1 MREHAARAAAMW
13 SFARR
18 RGSAGVRIGNGDKKG
33 VVMKKSIYQAL
44 VILLFGVCLIT
55 ISFHEV
61 KNEENVAKEAL
72 VRDVLI
78 IETETGRERK
88 LRAERDG
95 EAICECW
102 EILQE
107 MPQDTASRN
116 VEYTVTFFLDN
127 GKGVPCSVPKEDTL
141 RTEFLKGFF
150 DHMLRPL

>member
-1 MREHAARAAAMW
+1 
-13 SFARR
+13 
-18 RGSAGVRIGNGDKKG
+18 
-33 VVMKKSIYQAL
+33 MKKKIYQAL
-44 VILLFGVCLIT
+44 VILLFSVCLIT

-61 KNEENVAKEAL
+61 KHEENVEKEVL

-78 IETETGRERK
+78 IENETGRERK

-95 EAICECW
+95 EAICGCW

-127 GKGVPCSVPKEDTL
+127 GKGVPYSVSKEDTL
-141 RTEFLKGFF
+141 RTEFLTEFF
-150 DHMLRPL
+150 DNMLRPL

>member
-1 MREHAARAAAMW
+1 
-13 SFARR
+13 
-18 RGSAGVRIGNGDKKG
+18 
-33 VVMKKSIYQAL
+33 MKKKIYQAL
-44 VILLFGVCLIT
+44 VILLFSVCLIT

-61 KNEENVAKEAL
+61 KHEENVEKEVL

-78 IETETGRERK
+78 IENETGRERK

-116 VEYTVTFFLDN
+116 VEYTVTFFFDN
-127 GKGVPCSVPKEDTL
+127 GKGVPYSVSKEDTL
-141 RTEFLKGFF
+141 RTEFLTEFF
-150 DHMLRPL
+150 DNMLRPLYENKEAAGNDAIIISGGFFIRMCYTL